1 MTGLA
6 AFSSALFVGLLVA
19 MLMGRL
25 PTFAPSMPSRAR
37 EERDTWLV
45 QAGVRAT
52 SGQFRAMSVGIGVAS
67 FVMLTLVTSTPSVS
81 LVPAIG
87 AASIP
92 RWVYARRRTARLR
105 ELQQSWPDGIRDLLA
120 AISAGTSLHQAILAL
135 HDNGPAVLRQ
145 AFARYPALAK
155 VLGTSAALEVVKE
168 ELADPTSDRILEV
181 LILAN
186 ERGGHLLADILRDLA
201 EATTRDVRTLEGIA
215 TASLEQ
221 RINARAVFVL
231 PWLLLVVLTLQDVSY
246 RNFYRSPGGILTVA
260 VGGFLSMIGVTIVSK
275 LSQEPVERRVLGA
288 AEPDVGEVIW

>member
-1 MTGLA
+1 MTTLA
-6 AFSSALFVGLLVA
+6 VLSSAAFVGLVVA
-19 MLMGRL
+19 TLMGRP
-25 PTFAPSMPSRAR
+25 PTLRRSMPSTAQQ
-37 EERDTWLV
+37 ERDTWLA

-52 SGQFRAMSVGIGVAS
+52 SGQFRAMSVGIGLVA
-67 FVMLTLVTSTPSVS
+67 FVLLTLVTSTPAVS
-81 LVPAIG
+81 LVPALG
-87 AASIP
+87 VASIP

-105 ELQQSWPDGIRDLLA
+105 ELQESWPDGIRDLLA

-135 HDNGPAVLRQ
+135 EDTGPLVIRQ
-145 AFARYPALAK
+145 AFGRYPALAR

-201 EATTRDVRTLEGIA
+201 EATTRDVRTSEGIA

-231 PWLLLVVLTLQDVSY
+231 PWLLLVVLTLQDISY
-246 RNFYRSPGGILTVA
+246 RNFYRSPGGVLTVA
-260 VGGFLSMIGVTIVSK
+260 AGGLLSLVGVVIVSR
-275 LSQEPVERRVLGA
+275 LSQEPVEQRVLGTR
-288 AEPDVGEVIW
+288 EPDASEVVW